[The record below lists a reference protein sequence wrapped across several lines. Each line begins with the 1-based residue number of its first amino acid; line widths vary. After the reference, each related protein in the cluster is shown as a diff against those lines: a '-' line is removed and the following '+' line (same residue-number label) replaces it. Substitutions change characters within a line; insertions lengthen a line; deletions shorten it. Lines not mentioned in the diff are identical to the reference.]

1 MIKKFTC
8 PLCGNH
14 YINPPAVWAHMS
26 KSHTSEIPEGFSSD
40 RYYYDLTHD
49 GKITVCTECKRPTT
63 WNPRTHK
70 YHRLCD
76 RPECRESVRQTFRER
91 MLRTRGTDNLAADPE
106 HQRNMLKGRSISGTY
121 TWSDGGTTDYTGT
134 YEKAFLECC
143 DLIEDLNSSDILGPS
158 PNTYR
163 YKYNGEYHFY
173 IPDFYIPDIK
183 LEIEIKDG
191 GSNPNMHHKIQDVD
205 KVKEKLKDRVMLRQ
219 HTNHYIKITDKNHD
233 MFITLYNKLVTENMT
248 EKEKRD
254 KIKII
259 LK

>member
-14 YINPPAVWAHMS
+14 YVSPPAIWSHMT
-26 KSHTSEIPEGFSSD
+26 KSHSTEIPKGFSAD
-40 RYYYDLTHD
+40 RYYYDLTHN
-49 GKITVCTECKRPTT
+49 GKITVCTECGNPTT

-76 RPECRESVRQTFRER
+76 RPACREKVRQTFRER
-91 MLRTRGTDNLAADPE
+91 MLRTRGTDNLASDPE

-143 DLIEDLNSSDILGPS
+143 DLLEDLHASDIIGPS
-158 PNTYR
+158 PNTYM
-163 YKYNGEYHFY
+163 YMYNGKQHFY
-173 IPDFYIPDIK
+173 IPDFYIPDLK

-191 GSNPNMHHKIQDVD
+191 GDNPNKHHKIQDVD
-205 KVKEKLKDRVMLRQ
+205 KVKERLKDKVMIEQ
-219 HTNHYIKITDKNHD
+219 NTNHYIKITNKNHQN
-233 MFITLYNKLVTENMT
+233 FLVLFNKLVSDELT

-259 LK
+259 SK